1 MLVGCGNVGAAAVMV
16 QVTQHTGLPATL
28 SIIKTFPGL
37 GGTDELWYD
46 PTTKSFYVTGNNGS
60 NTTRFF
66 DVVSDNGSSSTILQQ
81 IGLPTTISAHSI
93 AVDPFNGDVF
103 VPLAGNLSVNPC
115 PTSLGCIEVFA
126 PTPLPTALPLLATGL
141 GAIGLLGWRR
151 KRKAAA
157 ALA

>member
-1 MLVGCGNVGAAAVMV
+1 MMVGCGNVGAGVGAILLNLAG
-16 QVTQHTGLPATL
+16 TAIL
-28 SIIKTFPGL
+28 KTFPGL

-46 PTTKSFYVTGNNGS
+46 PTTKAFYVTGNNGT
-60 NTTRFF
+60 NGTRFF
-66 DVVSDNGSSSTILQQ
+66 DVITDNGASSTIFQT

-93 AVDPFNGDVF
+93 TVDPFNGDVF
-103 VPLAGNLSVNPC
+103 VALAGNLAVNPC

-141 GAIGLLGWRR
+141 GAIGLLAWRR

-157 ALA
+157 A